1 MAKATWFD
9 ERAEHPTLHERVEK
23 LESFT
28 AAMAD
33 GVVDKKEL
41 EGQEQRLAAAMKALE
56 PKLSD
61 ELHGQV
67 TSVLIEL
74 TAYNVM
80 RLLHELQTE
89 RARVAFCEG
98 LTILSP
104 ALGPDER
111 DARLLI
117 PCWALI
123 ALAAHEAAAQRE
135 LWG

>member
-1 MAKATWFD
+1 MANTSWFD

-33 GVVDKKEL
+33 GVVDKNEL
-41 EGQEQRLAAAMKALE
+41 DTQEQRLTAAMKRLE
-56 PKLSD
+56 PNLSD
-61 ELHGQV
+61 ELHEQV

-89 RARVAFCEG
+89 RARAAF
-98 LTILSP
+98 
-104 ALGPDER
+104 A
-111 DARLLI
+111 
-117 PCWALI
+117 
-123 ALAAHEAAAQRE
+123 EA
-135 LWG
+135 